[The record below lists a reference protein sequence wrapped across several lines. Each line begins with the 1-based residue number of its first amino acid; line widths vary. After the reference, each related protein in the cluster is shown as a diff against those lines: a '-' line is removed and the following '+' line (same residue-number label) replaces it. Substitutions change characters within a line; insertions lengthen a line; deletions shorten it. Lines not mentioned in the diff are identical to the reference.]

1 MHRFDPRIYLF
12 TLGHFSVDWA
22 QGAIPALLPYFIATC
37 NLNYQDAGTLI
48 FANILLSSI
57 AQPVFGYYADRVSKP
72 WFVPAGPIISG
83 VSLAVLPFVT
93 DYWLIFLCSMLSGFG
108 SAVYHPEAARM
119 VNGLGGAQ
127 KGKAL
132 GAFSVGG
139 NTGFAVGPMFAG
151 FCAYVFDIHGLVFYG
166 VFNVVAA
173 LLIHRYMSG
182 ILADIAKEQREE
194 QAAHAGVAR
203 ENDWPSF
210 GKLSLAILAR
220 STGFCVCN
228 AFIPLFWIHVLGTSE
243 QAGSFALTCLF
254 ALGAVITFFG
264 GVLSDRIGFVRM
276 MRVSF
281 LVMIPV
287 MFLLIHTTDVTVAT
301 LLLIP
306 AAFALFAPYSGIVVL
321 GQTYLGKNIAF
332 ASGVTL
338 GLQGTLGGLVTPLV
352 GRAADH
358 YGIVAALQI
367 LWMVAILG
375 AVASF
380 LLHTPKALEH

>member
-1 MHRFDPRIYLF
+1 MNRFDPRIYLF

-37 NLNYQDAGTLI
+37 HLNYQDAGTLI

-72 WFVPAGPIISG
+72 WFVPAGPVISG

-281 LVMIPV
+281 LGMIPV